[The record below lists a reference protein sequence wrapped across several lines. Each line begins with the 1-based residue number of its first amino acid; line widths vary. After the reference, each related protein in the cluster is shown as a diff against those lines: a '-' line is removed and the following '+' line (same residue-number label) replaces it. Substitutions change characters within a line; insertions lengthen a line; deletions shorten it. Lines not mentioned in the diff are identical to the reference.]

1 MATNVFSGPRARLK
15 ANGEVIGYTGG
26 VSGGEQIDYEPIE
39 TIDFLEV
46 REHIPVAYRV
56 TLSMSFFRIIGQSLK
71 ARGLF
76 PTLENIL
83 TSGALTIS
91 VEDSQTGN
99 TPMLFEQVRIASKNF
114 DIGPR
119 GIVSDSTDAVCIRCR
134 DEYER
139 PIGG

>member
-1 MATNVFSGPRARLK
+1 MATNVFSGPRSRLK
-15 ANGEVIGYTGG
+15 VDGNVIGYTGG
-26 VSGGEQIDYEPIE
+26 LSGGEQIDYEPIE

-56 TLSMSFFRIIGQSLK
+56 TLSSSFFRIIGQSLK

-83 TSGALTIS
+83 TSGVLTVS
-91 VEDSQTGN
+91 VEDSLTGN
-99 TPMLFEQVRIASKNF
+99 TPMQFEQARLASKNF

-119 GIVSDSTDAVCIRCR
+119 GIVSDSCEWACIRLR
-134 DEYER
+134 DESER

>member
-1 MATNVFSGPRARLK
+1 MATNVFSGPRSRLK
-15 ANGEVIGYTGG
+15 VDGNVIGYTGG
-26 VSGGEQIDYEPIE
+26 LSGGEQIEYEPIE

-56 TLSMSFFRIIGQSLK
+56 TLSSSFFRIIGQSLK

-83 TSGALTIS
+83 TSGVLTVS
-91 VEDSQTGN
+91 VEDSLTGN
-99 TPMLFEQVRIASKNF
+99 TPMQFEQARLASKNF

-119 GIVSDSTDAVCIRCR
+119 GIVSDACDWVCIRMR